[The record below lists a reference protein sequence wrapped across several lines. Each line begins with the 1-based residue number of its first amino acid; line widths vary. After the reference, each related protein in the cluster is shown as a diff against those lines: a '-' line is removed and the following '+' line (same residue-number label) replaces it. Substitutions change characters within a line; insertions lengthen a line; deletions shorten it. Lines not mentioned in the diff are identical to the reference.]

1 VGVLSPTLSEYKR
14 QTSITLKETR
24 KMSKKMKVL
33 IAVLVAILTLTV
45 SGTVA
50 VLAQEN
56 EESEPEEALVG
67 ELEELIPRVRLFM
80 STMEPGE
87 LLSRVADRPGI
98 SEEELSDAFA
108 QAKEDIM
115 AERGEQAFDELL
127 DRAIEEGLITEGEA
141 AEIADWWEQKPEAFN
156 RAMMR
161 KAFSG
166 VCQNPE
172 AMTNEACGHFTEMRR
187 NTWQWRQGIGASE
200 ESAGETRTWRGSKPA
215 ALDRTSSQPRIMQA
229 ARGRQM
235 IAVSEGWQGLQ

>member
-1 VGVLSPTLSEYKR
+1 M
-14 QTSITLKETR
+14 ILKEIR

-56 EESEPEEALVG
+56 EEPEPEEEALVE

-80 STMEPGE
+80 SAMEPNE
-87 LLSRVADRPGI
+87 LLSRVADKLGI

-127 DRAIEEGLITEGEA
+127 DRAVEEGLITEEEA
-141 AEIADWWEQKPEAFN
+141 AEIAGWWEQKPETFN
-156 RAMMR
+156 RAMLK

-166 VCQNPE
+166 MCQNPE
-172 AMTNEACGHFTEMRR
+172 ALTNEACRQFKEMRR
-187 NTWQWRQGIGASE
+187 NMWQWRQGIGASE
-200 ESAGETRTWRGSKPA
+200 ESADETRAWRGNKSA
-215 ALDRTSSQPRIMQA
+215 ALNQTSSQPRIMQA

-235 IAVSEGWQGLQ
+235 IAVFGE

>member
-1 VGVLSPTLSEYKR
+1 
-14 QTSITLKETR
+14 
-24 KMSKKMKVL
+24 MSKKMKVL

-87 LLSRVADRPGI
+87 LLSRVADKLGI
-98 SEEELSDAFA
+98 SEEELSNAFA

-127 DRAIEEGLITEGEA
+127 DRAVEEGLITEEEA

-156 RAMMR
+156 RAMLR
-161 KAFSG
+161 KAFSRM
-166 VCQNPE
+166 CQNPG
-172 AMTNEACGHFTEMRR
+172 ALTNEACGQFKEMRQ
-187 NTWQWRQGIGASE
+187 NIWQWRQGIGASE
-200 ESAGETRTWRGSKPA
+200 ESADETGAWRGNRSA
-215 ALDRTSSQPRIMQA
+215 ALNQTSSQPRIMQA

-235 IAVSEGWQGLQ
+235 TAVSGE

>member
-1 VGVLSPTLSEYKR
+1 
-14 QTSITLKETR
+14 
-24 KMSKKMKVL
+24 MSKKMKIL

-45 SGTVA
+45 SGTMA

-56 EESEPEEALVG
+56 EEPEPEEAALVE

-80 STMEPGE
+80 STMEPSE
-87 LLSRVADRPGI
+87 LLSRVAAKLGI

-127 DRAIEEGLITEGEA
+127 DRAVEEGLITEEEA

-156 RAMMR
+156 RAMLR
-161 KAFSG
+161 NAFSRM
-166 VCQNPE
+166 CQNPE
-172 AMTNEACGHFTEMRR
+172 TLTNETCRQFKEMRR
-187 NTWQWRQGIGASE
+187 NMWQWRQGIGASE
-200 ESAGETRTWRGSKPA
+200 ESADEIRAWRGNKPA
-215 ALDRTSSQPRIMQA
+215 ALNQMSPQSRIMPA

-235 IAVSEGWQGLQ
+235 IAFAEGWRGLQQCQAD